1 LGGPDLAARPLVGN
15 DPQDRGLVN
24 PPAVYTPEIRVA
36 MGGQACAGA
45 AGPSPPPFAAR
56 PNLSQSPETEDLM
69 AEPRAPRLCVLIDA
83 DNVPASYA
91 EAIFDE
97 IAGMGEASVRRI
109 YGDWS
114 ATRLGA
120 WARKVAALGMVAD
133 QQFSNTKG
141 KNASDIGLV
150 IAAMDFLHSGLFDG
164 FVLVSSDSDFTRL
177 AARIREQGLDVYG
190 IGEKKT
196 PEAFRMACKRFIYVE
211 NLDDTPPVQP
221 TESKQESPTK
231 PGGKEPPQQAIPLII
246 AAMRAIDPDG
256 EWYSLGQIGQYI
268 TQGAPDFD
276 TRTYGSAKLSDLVR
290 KISRFEVRSGP
301 GGQLLARD
309 VS

>member
-1 LGGPDLAARPLVGN
+1 
-15 DPQDRGLVN
+15 
-24 PPAVYTPEIRVA
+24 
-36 MGGQACAGA
+36 
-45 AGPSPPPFAAR
+45 
-56 PNLSQSPETEDLM
+56 M
-69 AEPRAPRLCVLIDA
+69 ADQRAPRLAVLIDA

-91 EAIFDE
+91 EAIFEE
-97 IAGMGEASVRRI
+97 IAGLGEASVRRI

-114 ATRLGA
+114 AQRLGG
-120 WARKVAALGMVAD
+120 WARKVAALGLVAD

-211 NLDDTPPVQP
+211 NLGSDDTEDRAPEPTRTQTRPDRNMMPEMPPEPAP
-221 TESKQESPTK
+221 TRGP
-231 PGGKEPPQQAIPLII
+231 KEAPAKAIPQII
-246 AAMRAIDPDG
+246 AAMRAIDPEG

-290 KISRFEVRSGP
+290 KISRFEVKSGP

-309 VS
+309 VA

>member
-1 LGGPDLAARPLVGN
+1 
-15 DPQDRGLVN
+15 
-24 PPAVYTPEIRVA
+24 
-36 MGGQACAGA
+36 
-45 AGPSPPPFAAR
+45 
-56 PNLSQSPETEDLM
+56 M
-69 AEPRAPRLCVLIDA
+69 ADTRTPRLCVLIDA

-91 EAIFDE
+91 DAIFEE
-97 IAGMGEASVRRI
+97 IAALGEASVRRI

-114 ATRLGA
+114 ATRLNA
-120 WARKVAALGMVAD
+120 WAKKVAALGLVAD

-150 IAAMDFLHSGLFDG
+150 IAAMDFLHSRLFDG

-211 NLDDTPPVQP
+211 NLGTAEEATPSRREASEPA
-221 TESKQESPTK
+221 K
-231 PGGKEPPQQAIPLII
+231 PGSKEAPSHAIPLIV

-256 EWYSLGQIGQYI
+256 EWYTLGPLGQFI
-268 TQGAPDFD
+268 TQANPDFD
-276 TRTYGSAKLSDLVR
+276 TRTYGAAKLSDLVR
-290 KISRFEVRSGP
+290 RLPRFEVRQGP
-301 GGQLLARD
+301 GGQLELRD
-309 VS
+309 IS

>member
-1 LGGPDLAARPLVGN
+1 MPDR
-15 DPQDRGLVN
+15 
-24 PPAVYTPEIRVA
+24 
-36 MGGQACAGA
+36 
-45 AGPSPPPFAAR
+45 
-56 PNLSQSPETEDLM
+56 
-69 AEPRAPRLCVLIDA
+69 RAPRLAVLIDA
-83 DNVPASYA
+83 DNVPAGYA
-91 EAIFDE
+91 EAIFEE
-97 IAGMGEASVRRI
+97 IAALGEASVRRI

-114 ATRLGA
+114 ATRLNA
-120 WARKVAALGMVAD
+120 WAKKVANLGLVAD

-211 NLDDTPPVQP
+211 NLGVPEEIKPAKPDL
-221 TESKQESPTK
+221 TEPEPAAK
-231 PGGKEPPQQAIPLII
+231 PGSKEAPAKAIPLII
-246 AAMRAIDPDG
+246 AAMRAIDPEG
-256 EWYSLGQIGQYI
+256 EWYSMGQVGQYI
-268 TQGAPDFD
+268 TQANPDFD
-276 TRTYGSAKLSDLVR
+276 TRTYGAAKLSDLVR
-290 KISRFEVRSGP
+290 KISRFEVKPGP

-309 VS
+309 VA

>member
-1 LGGPDLAARPLVGN
+1 MP
-15 DPQDRGLVN
+15 
-24 PPAVYTPEIRVA
+24 
-36 MGGQACAGA
+36 
-45 AGPSPPPFAAR
+45 
-56 PNLSQSPETEDLM
+56 
-69 AEPRAPRLCVLIDA
+69 EPRAPRLCVLIDA
-83 DNVPASYA
+83 DNVPSGYA
-91 EAIFDE
+91 EAIFEE
-97 IAGMGEASVRRI
+97 IASLGEASVRRI

-114 ATRLGA
+114 AQRLGG
-120 WARKVAALGMVAD
+120 WARKVAALGLVAD

-211 NLDDTPPVQP
+211 NLAADEPEEPAVP
-221 TESKQESPTK
+221 ARPGAPAEPK
-231 PGGKEPPQQAIPLII
+231 PQGRREKEPPQNAIPLIA
-246 AAMRAIDPDG
+246 AAMRAIDPEG
-256 EWYSLGQIGQYI
+256 EWFSLGQIGQYL
-268 TQGAPDFD
+268 TQANPDFD
-276 TRTYGSAKLSDLVR
+276 TRTYGSAKLSDLIR
-290 KISRFEVRSGP
+290 KISSRFEVKDGP

-309 VS
+309 LS

>member
-1 LGGPDLAARPLVGN
+1 
-15 DPQDRGLVN
+15 
-24 PPAVYTPEIRVA
+24 
-36 MGGQACAGA
+36 
-45 AGPSPPPFAAR
+45 
-56 PNLSQSPETEDLM
+56 M
-69 AEPRAPRLCVLIDA
+69 AEDRAPRLAVLIDA
-83 DNVPASYA
+83 DNVPAGYA
-91 EAIFDE
+91 EAIFEE
-97 IAGMGEASVRRI
+97 IAGLGEASVRRI

-114 ATRLGA
+114 AQRLGG
-120 WARKVAALGMVAD
+120 WARKVAALGLVAD

-150 IAAMDFLHSGLFDG
+150 IAAIDFLHSGLFDG

-211 NLDDTPPVQP
+211 NLSARDEPPEPAREPRAERAAAPGMMPDLAGAAPGAGMMPDTSQGASGMMPEMPSARAV
-221 TESKQESPTK
+221 
-231 PGGKEPPQQAIPLII
+231 KEPPAQAIPLII
-246 AAMRAIDPDG
+246 AAMRAIDPEG

-276 TRTYGSAKLSDLVR
+276 TRTYGAAKLSDLVR
-290 KISRFEVRSGP
+290 KIGRFEVKSGP

-309 VS
+309 VA

>member
-1 LGGPDLAARPLVGN
+1 MTD
-15 DPQDRGLVN
+15 
-24 PPAVYTPEIRVA
+24 
-36 MGGQACAGA
+36 
-45 AGPSPPPFAAR
+45 
-56 PNLSQSPETEDLM
+56 
-69 AEPRAPRLCVLIDA
+69 PRAPRLAVLIDA

-91 EAIFDE
+91 EAIFEE
-97 IAGMGEASVRRI
+97 IAGLGEASVRRI

-114 ATRLGA
+114 AQRLGG
-120 WARKVAALGMVAD
+120 WARKVAALGLVAD

-211 NLDDTPPVQP
+211 NLSSDEPEERAAEPAKPAPRPDRGMMPEMPSDPPP
-221 TESKQESPTK
+221 TRGPKEAPSK
-231 PGGKEPPQQAIPLII
+231 AIPLII
-246 AAMRAIDPDG
+246 AAMRAIDPEG

-290 KISRFEVRSGP
+290 KISRFEVKSGP

-309 VS
+309 VA

>member
-1 LGGPDLAARPLVGN
+1 MTLSSWMSAVDAFPPGELMRQGRN
-15 DPQDRGLVN
+15 DPLGQE
-24 PPAVYTPEIRVA
+24 TPMA
-36 MGGQACAGA
+36 N
-45 AGPSPPPFAAR
+45 AR
-56 PNLSQSPETEDLM
+56 T
-69 AEPRAPRLCVLIDA
+69 PRLCVLIDA

-91 EAIFDE
+91 EVIFEE
-97 IAGMGEASVRRI
+97 IAALGEASVRRI

-114 ATRLGA
+114 ALRLNA
-120 WARKVAALGMVAD
+120 WAKKVAALGLVAD

-177 AARIREQGLDVYG
+177 AARVREQGLDVYG

-211 NLDDTPPVQP
+211 NLGVAEEAPQLQRPEASEP
-221 TESKQESPTK
+221 AK
-231 PGGKEPPQQAIPLII
+231 PGSKEAPAKAIPLIV

-256 EWYSLGQIGQYI
+256 EWYTLGPVGQFI
-268 TQGAPDFD
+268 TQANPDFD
-276 TRTYGSAKLSDLVR
+276 TRTYGAAKLSDLVR
-290 KISRFEVRSGP
+290 RLPRFEVRQGP
-301 GGQLLARD
+301 NGQLELRD
-309 VS
+309 LS

>member
-1 LGGPDLAARPLVGN
+1 MP
-15 DPQDRGLVN
+15 
-24 PPAVYTPEIRVA
+24 
-36 MGGQACAGA
+36 
-45 AGPSPPPFAAR
+45 
-56 PNLSQSPETEDLM
+56 
-69 AEPRAPRLCVLIDA
+69 EPRAPRLCVLIDA
-83 DNVPASYA
+83 DNVPSGYA
-91 EAIFDE
+91 EAIFEE
-97 IAGMGEASVRRI
+97 IAALGEASVRRI

-114 ATRLGA
+114 AQRLAG
-120 WARKVAALGMVAD
+120 WAKKVAALGLVAD

-211 NLDDTPPVQP
+211 NLGAAEDIPEPAPPRGTAKPVGEP
-221 TESKQESPTK
+221 TEALPKSTS
-231 PGGKEPPQQAIPLII
+231 KEPPAKAIPFII

-256 EWYSLGQIGQYI
+256 EWYSLGQVGQYI
-268 TQGAPDFD
+268 TQGNPDFD
-276 TRTYGSAKLSDLVR
+276 TRTYGIAKLSDLVR
-290 KISRFEVRSGP
+290 KISRFEVRPGP
-301 GGQLLARD
+301 GGQLQMRD
-309 VS
+309 VA

>member
-1 LGGPDLAARPLVGN
+1 MAN
-15 DPQDRGLVN
+15 DVSSLR
-24 PPAVYTPEIRVA
+24 
-36 MGGQACAGA
+36 
-45 AGPSPPPFAAR
+45 S
-56 PNLSQSPETEDLM
+56 
-69 AEPRAPRLCVLIDA
+69 PRLCVLIDA
-83 DNVPASYA
+83 DNIPSAHA

-97 IAGMGEASVRRI
+97 IATLGEASVRRI

-114 ATRLGA
+114 AARLAG
-120 WARKVAALGMVAD
+120 WAKKVAALGLVAD

-177 AARIREQGLDVYG
+177 AARIREQGLDVFG

-211 NLDDTPPVQP
+211 NLGGDDPSGADAASSRPSASPP
-221 TESKQESPTK
+221 SPSPDAAEGGTTA
-231 PGGKEPPQQAIPLII
+231 PSPAATNGKEAPSRAIPLIV
-246 AAMRAIDPDG
+246 AAMRAIDPEA
-256 EWYSLGQIGQYI
+256 EWYPLGRLGQTLVQ
-268 TQGAPDFD
+268 AMPDFD

-290 KISRFEVRSGP
+290 KLPRFEVRQDGT
-301 GGQLLARD
+301 LLFVRD
-309 VS
+309 KS

>member
-1 LGGPDLAARPLVGN
+1 
-15 DPQDRGLVN
+15 
-24 PPAVYTPEIRVA
+24 
-36 MGGQACAGA
+36 
-45 AGPSPPPFAAR
+45 
-56 PNLSQSPETEDLM
+56 M
-69 AEPRAPRLCVLIDA
+69 ADTRTPRLCVLIDA
-83 DNVPASYA
+83 DNIPSGHA

-97 IAGMGEASVRRI
+97 IAALGEASVRRI

-114 ATRLGA
+114 AQRLAG
-120 WARKVAALGMVAD
+120 WARKVAALGLVAD
-133 QQFSNTKG
+133 QQFANTKG

-211 NLDDTPPVQP
+211 NLGSGEAEEPARPSREGP
-221 TESKQESPTK
+221 EPAPRSA
-231 PGGKEPPQQAIPLII
+231 GKEPVQTAIPLIV

-256 EWYSLGQIGQYI
+256 EWYTLGPLGQYI
-268 TQGAPDFD
+268 TQANPDFD
-276 TRTYGSAKLSDLVR
+276 TRTYGAAKLSDLVR
-290 KISRFEVRSGP
+290 KLPRFELRQGP
-301 GGQLLARD
+301 GGQLELRD

>member
-1 LGGPDLAARPLVGN
+1 
-15 DPQDRGLVN
+15 
-24 PPAVYTPEIRVA
+24 
-36 MGGQACAGA
+36 
-45 AGPSPPPFAAR
+45 
-56 PNLSQSPETEDLM
+56 M
-69 AEPRAPRLCVLIDA
+69 ADARAPRLCVLIDA
-83 DNVPASYA
+83 DNVPAGYA
-91 EAIFDE
+91 DAIFEE
-97 IAGMGEASVRRI
+97 IAGLGEASVRRI

-114 ATRLGA
+114 AIRLNA
-120 WARKVAALGMVAD
+120 WAKKVTALGLVAD

-177 AARIREQGLDVYG
+177 AARVREQGLDVYG

-211 NLDDTPPVQP
+211 NLGAEEPKRAEPEVPVEVVSGEP
-221 TESKQESPTK
+221 AK
-231 PGGKEPPQQAIPLII
+231 PSAKEAPAKAIPLII
-246 AAMRAIDPDG
+246 AAMRAIDPEG

-290 KISRFEVRSGP
+290 KISRFEVKPGP

-309 VS
+309 RA

>member
-1 LGGPDLAARPLVGN
+1 
-15 DPQDRGLVN
+15 
-24 PPAVYTPEIRVA
+24 
-36 MGGQACAGA
+36 
-45 AGPSPPPFAAR
+45 
-56 PNLSQSPETEDLM
+56 M
-69 AEPRAPRLCVLIDA
+69 AETRTPRLCVLIDA

-91 EAIFDE
+91 EAIFEE
-97 IAGMGEASVRRI
+97 IAALGEASVRRI

-114 ATRLGA
+114 AQRLAG
-120 WARKVAALGMVAD
+120 WAKKVAALGLVAD

-211 NLDDTPPVQP
+211 NLSAIAEEPPRVAARSE
-221 TESKQESPTK
+221 TVEGVVAVKSGTKEAPTK
-231 PGGKEPPQQAIPLII
+231 AIPLIV

-256 EWYSLGQIGQYI
+256 EWYTLGPLGQFI
-268 TQGAPDFD
+268 TQANPDFD
-276 TRTYGSAKLSDLVR
+276 TRTYGAAKLSDLVR
-290 KISRFEVRSGP
+290 RLPRFEVRQGP
-301 GGQLLARD
+301 GGQLELRD
-309 VS
+309 LS

>member
-1 LGGPDLAARPLVGN
+1 MEKP
-15 DPQDRGLVN
+15 
-24 PPAVYTPEIRVA
+24 
-36 MGGQACAGA
+36 
-45 AGPSPPPFAAR
+45 
-56 PNLSQSPETEDLM
+56 M
-69 AEPRAPRLCVLIDA
+69 AETRTPRLCVLIDA

-91 EAIFDE
+91 EAIFEE
-97 IAGMGEASVRRI
+97 IAALGEASVRRI

-114 ATRLGA
+114 AQRLAG
-120 WARKVAALGMVAD
+120 WAKKVAALGLVAD

-211 NLDDTPPVQP
+211 NLSAAPEEAPRAAARSEATEGTTPVKSGTKEAP
-221 TESKQESPTK
+221 SK
-231 PGGKEPPQQAIPLII
+231 AIPLIV

-256 EWYSLGQIGQYI
+256 EWYTLGPLGQFI
-268 TQGAPDFD
+268 TQANPDFD
-276 TRTYGSAKLSDLVR
+276 TRTYGAAKLSDLVR
-290 KISRFEVRSGP
+290 RLPRFEVRQGP
-301 GGQLLARD
+301 GGQLELRD
-309 VS
+309 IS

>member
-1 LGGPDLAARPLVGN
+1 M
-15 DPQDRGLVN
+15 PQ
-24 PPAVYTPEIRVA
+24 T
-36 MGGQACAGA
+36 
-45 AGPSPPPFAAR
+45 
-56 PNLSQSPETEDLM
+56 
-69 AEPRAPRLCVLIDA
+69 RAPRLCVLIDA

-91 EAIFDE
+91 EAIFE
-97 IAGMGEASVRRI
+97 EVASLGEASVRRI

-114 ATRLGA
+114 ALRLGA
-120 WARKVAALGMVAD
+120 WAKKVAALGLVAD

-150 IAAMDFLHSGLFDG
+150 ISAMDFLHSGLFDG

-177 AARIREQGLDVYG
+177 AARVREQGLDVYG

-211 NLDDTPPVQP
+211 NLGGEEAPARVQP
-221 TESKQESPTK
+221 KA
-231 PGGKEPPQQAIPLII
+231 GGVAEPQPAARGAKEPPASAIPLII
-246 AAMRAIDPDG
+246 QAMRAIDPDG

-290 KISRFEVRSGP
+290 KISRFEVKQGP

-309 VS
+309 VA

>member
-1 LGGPDLAARPLVGN
+1 MPD
-15 DPQDRGLVN
+15 
-24 PPAVYTPEIRVA
+24 
-36 MGGQACAGA
+36 
-45 AGPSPPPFAAR
+45 
-56 PNLSQSPETEDLM
+56 
-69 AEPRAPRLCVLIDA
+69 PRAPRLCVLIDA
-83 DNVPASYA
+83 DNVPSGYA
-91 EAIFDE
+91 EAIFEE
-97 IAGMGEASVRRI
+97 IAGLGEASVRRI

-114 ATRLGA
+114 AQRLGG
-120 WARKVAALGMVAD
+120 WAKKVAALGMVAD

-164 FVLVSSDSDFTRL
+164 FVQVSSDSDFTRL

-211 NLDDTPPVQP
+211 NLTAADSAPDDVRPRTEAGPQDPAP
-221 TESKQESPTK
+221 TRPAKEAPTK
-231 PGGKEPPQQAIPLII
+231 AIHLIVS
-246 AAMRAIDPDG
+246 AMRAIDPEG

-268 TQGAPDFD
+268 TQANPDFD

-290 KISRFEVRSGP
+290 KISSRFEVKPGP

-309 VS
+309 LS

>member
-1 LGGPDLAARPLVGN
+1 MPD
-15 DPQDRGLVN
+15 
-24 PPAVYTPEIRVA
+24 
-36 MGGQACAGA
+36 
-45 AGPSPPPFAAR
+45 
-56 PNLSQSPETEDLM
+56 
-69 AEPRAPRLCVLIDA
+69 PRAPRLCVLIDA
-83 DNVPASYA
+83 DNVPSAYA
-91 EAIFDE
+91 EAIFEE
-97 IAGMGEASVRRI
+97 IASLGEASVRRI

-114 ATRLGA
+114 AQRLAG
-120 WARKVAALGMVAD
+120 WAKKVAALGLVAD

-211 NLDDTPPVQP
+211 NLGAADDTPEPAPARGTTPRSEQP
-221 TESKQESPTK
+221 DAPK
-231 PGGKEPPQQAIPLII
+231 PGTKEAPARAIPFIV
-246 AAMRAIDPDG
+246 AAMRAIDPDA
-256 EWYSLGQIGQYI
+256 EWYSLGQVGQFI
-268 TQGAPDFD
+268 TQGTPDFD

-290 KISRFEVRSGP
+290 KISRFEVRPGP
-301 GGQLLARD
+301 GGQLQMRD
-309 VS
+309 VA